1 MKIEALKALCSGTA
15 RGQIALL
22 SSPLS
27 LWGGLDLEVGTIC
40 DVNHPDHG
48 RSLAGR
54 VLAMSAARGSS
65 SSSSALAEAVRRKI
79 APVAIILCR
88 ADPIL
93 TIGSLVAADLYG
105 VYIPIVL
112 VPESR
117 WDELPH
123 KGIVTVQS
131 DGSVGC
137 LSFSSDE
144 GKL

>member
-15 RGQIALL
+15 RAQIALL
-22 SSPLS
+22 TSPLS
-27 LWGGLDLEVGTIC
+27 LWGGLNLEVGTIC

-48 RSLAGR
+48 LSLAGK

-65 SSSSALAEAVRRKI
+65 SSSSALAEAVRRKV
-79 APVAIILCR
+79 APAAIILSR

-105 VYIPIVL
+105 VHIPIIL
-112 VPESR
+112 VPER
-117 WDELPH
+117 QWDEMPR

-144 GKL
+144 E